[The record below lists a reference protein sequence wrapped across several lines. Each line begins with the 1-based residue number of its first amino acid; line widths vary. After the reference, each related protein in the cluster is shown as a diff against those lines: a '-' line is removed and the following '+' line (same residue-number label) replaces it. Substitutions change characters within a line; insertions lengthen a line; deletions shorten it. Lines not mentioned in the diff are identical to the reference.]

1 MNTITIYKPKGI
13 IKRLTIGNREDMN
26 SHNVVKVIIFEHGTG
41 KRLLTLNYDDFIS
54 KQTET
59 ISFKAN
65 KIIKKRKKDFNLDI
79 FAFKTEED
87 ITYSMTGADVDI
99 WISNNLAKFEPEEL
113 VESFLGVE
121 VRYKS
126 KLLNATKSK
135 IILKNKKTYDTRQYA
150 FKREIQTKLEE
161 GKTFLEIA
169 QILGKLTKEAY
180 DKNEELR
187 KENLLYNKEKE
198 KLFANEERTME
209 EYKL

>member
-13 IKRLTIGNREDMN
+13 IKRLMIGNREDIN

-54 KQTET
+54 KTGET

-65 KIIKKRKKDFNLDI
+65 KIIKKRNKDFNLDI

-87 ITYSMTGADVDI
+87 ISYSITGANIDI

-135 IILKNKKTYDTRQYA
+135 TILKNPNTYDTRAY
-150 FKREIQTKLEE
+150 KLLKKIEEIPYPREVDRIINSLEGFLEE
-161 GKTFLEIA
+161 AKQLKKEI
-169 QILGKLTKEAY
+169 KEDTEKY
-180 DKNEELR
+180 KNKARVIFE
-187 KENLLYNKEKE
+187 
-198 KLFANEERTME
+198 NEERTME